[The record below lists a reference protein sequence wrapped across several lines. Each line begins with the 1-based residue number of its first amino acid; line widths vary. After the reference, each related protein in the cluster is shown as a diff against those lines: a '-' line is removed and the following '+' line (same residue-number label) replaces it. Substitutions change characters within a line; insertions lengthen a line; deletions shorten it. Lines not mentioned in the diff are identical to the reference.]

1 MSRQVTEA
9 AERLSDWL
17 RRSNGNNAI
26 ADYMDK
32 EAIVMLI
39 EHAQKKPEP
48 QLIRVFL
55 EGGLVQAITNIPKGT
70 IVRRIDLDIEGE
82 PESDTKELDKANMP
96 PWMDKRKKQRA
107 YVSDFLPDG
116 TSRAWNPQQTG
127 GTVPTVNEEPPPFGA
142 VRFDGERKFD
152 GETNQNRAERGKQL
166 VALSYLLSAKEEG
179 WPALV
184 QWADTIN
191 LDEVPELPLTEALL
205 AVQHYAHRDHIP
217 LYGDEGAWAIAQK
230 QFNEQSG
237 GAAL

>member
-1 MSRQVTEA
+1 MATSTTGKDAHEA
-9 AERLSDWL
+9 ADRLTEWL
-17 RRSNGNNAI
+17 RRSNGANAI

-32 EAIVMLI
+32 EAIVTIL
-39 EHAQKKPEP
+39 EHNEA
-48 QLIRVFL
+48 LRAAL
-55 EGGLVQAITNIPKGT
+55 GRHDGCSRMSNADRLLLT
-70 IVRRIDLDIEGE
+70 VR
-82 PESDTKELDKANMP
+82 
-96 PWMDKRKKQRA
+96 
-107 YVSDFLPDG
+107 
-116 TSRAWNPQQTG
+116 
-127 GTVPTVNEEPPPFGA
+127 EEPPPFGA

-152 GETNQNRAERGKQL
+152 GETNQDRAERGKQL
-166 VALSYLLSAKEEG
+166 VALSYLLSAKEDG

-217 LYGDEGAWAIAQK
+217 LYGTDGALAIAQK